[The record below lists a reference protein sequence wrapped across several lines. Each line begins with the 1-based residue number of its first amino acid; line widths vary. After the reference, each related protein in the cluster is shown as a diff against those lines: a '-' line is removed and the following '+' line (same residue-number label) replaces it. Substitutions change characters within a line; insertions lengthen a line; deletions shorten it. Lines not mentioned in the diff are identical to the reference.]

1 MEIND
6 LAGVLVSFLYF
17 LLVLALIFAVLL
29 LVEKWGKK
37 HPDKKETTQ
46 DSETTE
52 ENTPEKEGS
61 GRESGACD
69 SSEEDGEK
77 NEK

>member
-1 MEIND
+1 MEIDD
-6 LAGVLVSFLYF
+6 LASVIVSFLYF
-17 LLVLALIFAVLL
+17 LLVLALIFVVLL

-37 HPDKKETTQ
+37 HPDKAKTSQ
-46 DSETTE
+46 DSEKAE

-61 GRESGACD
+61 GRESEACD
-69 SSEEDGEK
+69 SFKEDGEK